1 MVLFCFQPTYS
12 DRRVIMRNTWLS
24 QSFLQQ
30 HTGLS
35 TKILFFIGLAD
46 NTRDQMR
53 IEYENEVYRD
63 IVQSDFIDS
72 YINNTYKAMSF
83 LQ

>member
-1 MVLFCFQPTYS
+1 
-12 DRRVIMRNTWLS
+12 MRNTWLS

-30 HTGLS
+30 HTGLN

-72 YINNTYKAMSF
+72 YVNNTYKAMSF